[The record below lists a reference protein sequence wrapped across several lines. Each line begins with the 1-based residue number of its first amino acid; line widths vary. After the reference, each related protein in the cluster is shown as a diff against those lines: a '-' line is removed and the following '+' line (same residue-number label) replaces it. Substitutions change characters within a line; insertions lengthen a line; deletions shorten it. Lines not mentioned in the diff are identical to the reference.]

1 MSTPDVVIKSRARLS
16 LRARDAGAS
25 PAFWHRSKS
34 VLRAAGSASEIV
46 STALGGRRPQP
57 PQAGLG
63 DTADVDTGFRVRSRL
78 HRRPGERVDDRQL
91 PAERPL
97 TARPNCSPRDWRRS
111 AIHPSRPFATVAVE
125 DGFGVRRREGLRLL
139 GAVPHPSPECP
150 RPAPPHPRERQSRI
164 GPRAAPAPWTQRP
177 VARRA
182 IADITPRRQPI
193 GHGGAA

>member
-1 MSTPDVVIKSRARLS
+1 VSTPDVVIKSRARLS

-25 PAFWHRSKS
+25 PAFWHRSNS

-46 STALGGRRPQP
+46 
-57 PQAGLG
+57 
-63 DTADVDTGFRVRSRL
+63 
-78 HRRPGERVDDRQL
+78 
-91 PAERPL
+91 
-97 TARPNCSPRDWRRS
+97 
-111 AIHPSRPFATVAVE
+111 FATVAVE

-139 GAVPHPSPECP
+139 GAVPHPSPEYP
-150 RPAPPHPRERQSRI
+150 RPAPPHPRERQLRI